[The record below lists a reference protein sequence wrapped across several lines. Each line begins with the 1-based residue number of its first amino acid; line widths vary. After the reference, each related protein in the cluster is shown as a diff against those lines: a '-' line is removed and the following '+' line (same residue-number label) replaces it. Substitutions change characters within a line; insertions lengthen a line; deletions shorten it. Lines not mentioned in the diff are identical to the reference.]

1 MELKPWFEQNI
12 EGEECIVCQE
22 IVFQVSK
29 KTNLDW
35 FHFSLIFFW
44 SLQGERCATP
54 NCSGKMHHL
63 CASKWF
69 EGKAEPKCP
78 NCSASWKRKAQ
89 RNNSMENDNNNN
101 TEEHFFEDN
110 ENTVQDD

>member
-1 MELKPWFEQNI
+1 
-12 EGEECIVCQE
+12 
-22 IVFQVSK
+22 
-29 KTNLDW
+29 
-35 FHFSLIFFW
+35 
-44 SLQGERCATP
+44 
-54 NCSGKMHHL
+54 MHHL

-89 RNNSMENDNNNN
+89 RNNVSMENDNNNN